1 MEEDM
6 QEKTLEF
13 LKSFLETP
21 SPSGFEESAQKLF
34 AEYVRP
40 YADRIET
47 DVHSNVVAIKNP
59 EGKPRLM
66 LAGHCDEIGLMVNH
80 ITEEGFIYFVPIG
93 GVSPSR
99 LEGMRVFIH
108 TSKGSIPGVIARKQI
123 SLQTEEQEK
132 VAKFQDLWIDFG
144 AEDKNDASSTV
155 SIGDP
160 ITLAVDFQRLR
171 NNLFTA
177 RGFDDRLGVF
187 ILAET
192 IRRLNKEKINPGVFA
207 VSTVQEEVGS
217 RGVWAAAY
225 RFQPEIAIVV
235 EVEHASDHPDCDKR
249 ITGDVSL
256 GKGIGF
262 NRGSNINKHLNNFL
276 IETANKENI
285 PWHIT
290 AVPGPTPTDAS
301 VIHITREGVPCAL
314 VRIPLRYM
322 HTPSEIVSM
331 DDVESAIKL
340 LVNVITR
347 LNSSINFRPEF

>member
-1 MEEDM
+1 ME
-6 QEKTLEF
+6 KKAIEF

-21 SPSGFEESAQKLF
+21 SPSGFEEPVQKLF
-34 AEYVRP
+34 ADYVRP
-40 YADRIET
+40 YTDKIET
-47 DVHSNVVAIKNP
+47 DVHGNFIAIKKP

-66 LAGHCDEIGLMVNH
+66 LASHCDEIGLMVKY
-80 ITEEGFIYFVPIG
+80 ISDEGFIYFVPIG
-93 GVSPSR
+93 GVSSYR

-123 SLQTEEQEK
+123 ALRLEEQEK
-132 VAKFQDLWIDFG
+132 PAKFQDLWIDIG
-144 AEDKNDASSTV
+144 AKDKNDASSAV

-160 ITLAVDFQRLR
+160 ITLAVGFQQLC

-177 RGFDDRLGVF
+177 RGFDDKLGVF
-187 ILAET
+187 VLAET
-192 IRRLNKEKINPGVFA
+192 LRRLNREKIKTGVFA

-217 RGVWAAAY
+217 RGIWAAAY
-225 RFQPEIAIVV
+225 RFQPDIAIVV

-262 NRGSNINKHLNNFL
+262 NRGSNINKYLNNFL

-301 VIHITREGVPCAL
+301 VIHIIRKGVPCAL

-340 LVNVITR
+340 LVSVIKR
-347 LNSSINFRPEF
+347 LNSSVNFKPEF